1 MQYVTPRD
9 RGVTGFSTETVSP
22 AKTAS
27 YDMRHMIW
35 TIEKLKKILPLAAA
49 KSEIA
54 IFISK
59 IKKYASNEKN

>member
-27 YDMRHMIW
+27 YDIDDR
-35 TIEKLKKILPLAAA
+35 
-49 KSEIA
+49 
-54 IFISK
+54 K
-59 IKKYASNEKN
+59 IKKNITIDRSEK